1 MAMSSQ
7 IVSSK
12 DQLIFILG
20 ILLVTKISLLDLLL
34 TALYT
39 FLYSPLSLPLLSPT
53 S

>member
-20 ILLVTKISLLDLLL
+20 ILLVTKISLPDLLL
-34 TALYT
+34 TVFYA
-39 FLYSPLSLPLLSPT
+39 FLYSLLSLTLLSLT